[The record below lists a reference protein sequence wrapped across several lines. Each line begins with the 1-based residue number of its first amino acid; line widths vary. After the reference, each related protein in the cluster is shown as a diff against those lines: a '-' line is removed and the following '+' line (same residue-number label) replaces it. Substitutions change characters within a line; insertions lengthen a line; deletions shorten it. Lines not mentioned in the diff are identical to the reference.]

1 MNKKKLKQ
9 KRQQQKAKM
18 HVYRSPDKNAP
29 FRKWERITD
38 EPIPDGSNI
47 TDDDARRNAKFYYY
61 KLTRILPDGTES
73 EAIDQNTFIQNGRRI
88 ERTPE
93 TAIMGSYLYWSTD
106 PDLPLDEWTKE
117 DELITDAD
125 HRFQSPVKEDF
136 YVYSVSV
143 NFLGE
148 VLQRS
153 GITKVIYKGSP

>member
-1 MNKKKLKQ
+1 MNKKKLKA
-9 KRQQQKAKM
+9 KRQAQKVRM

-29 FRKWERITD
+29 FRKWERITA

-47 TDDDARRNAKFYYY
+47 ADDDARRNAKFYYY

-73 EAIDQNTFIQNGRRI
+73 EAVDQNTIIQNGRRI

-106 PDLPLDEWTKE
+106 PELPLDEWTKVE
-117 DELITDAD
+117 ELITDGD

-148 VLQRS
+148 ELQRS
-153 GITKVIYKGSP
+153 DVIKVIYKGPV